1 MNFNLPI
8 VLAPLGG
15 GPSTPELVAAVSGA
29 GAFGFLGAPYMTPD
43 EIRSASARIREL
55 TPRPFGLN
63 LHLLIPERRQA
74 DPSRAVK
81 LLAPFHARLGLE
93 PPQLPKP
100 APDTFAQQ
108 LEAVLDV
115 KPAAFSF
122 TFGIPEEAALREL
135 KARGIE
141 TFGTATSLHEA
152 ELLAEAGVDG
162 IVAQGAEAGGH
173 RGTFAE
179 DALAPT
185 LRLVREIAAKVRLPL
200 LATGGIMDGRD
211 IRAALDAGA
220 VAAQLGTAFLLC
232 PESGASPAYKAAL
245 REASQTV
252 LTRAFSGRVAR
263 GVPNDFTRAAE
274 RDPGAILPW
283 PSQNQFTRPM
293 RQAGTKVGDAGV
305 LSLWAGTG
313 VARIREMMAA
323 ELVAALAREL
333 AAVH

>member
-1 MNFNLPI
+1 
-8 VLAPLGG
+8 
-15 GPSTPELVAAVSGA
+15 
-29 GAFGFLGAPYMTPD
+29 
-43 EIRSASARIREL
+43 
-55 TPRPFGLN
+55 
-63 LHLLIPERRQA
+63 
-74 DPSRAVK
+74 VK

-93 PPQLPKP
+93 PPQLPGP

-115 KPAAFSF
+115 RPAAFSF

-274 RDPGAILPW
+274 RDPEAILPW

-293 RQAGTKVGDAGV
+293 RQAGTKLGDAGV

-313 VARIREMMAA
+313 VARIRDMTAA

-333 AAVH
+333 AALH